1 MAFHGCWYEERL
13 GAIEEQIRALD
24 FFGWALEN
32 TPIRDQFWTTYRLLA
47 EALFSL
53 KDALALRST
62 SGHGRIA
69 QSKAMQH
76 IKFAADLLLRIMSS
90 DILRQHPIETEDS
103 FTWLD
108 RFASNDDSERTF
120 DELWEGIFRAYTSV
134 FERVRLVH
142 VACPTGEM
150 DQ

>member
-1 MAFHGCWYEERL
+1 MTFQASWYEERL
-13 GAIEEQIRALD
+13 RAIEEQIPALD

-32 TPIRDQFWTTYRLLA
+32 TPVRDQFWTTYQLLA

-62 SGHGRIA
+62 SGHGRNA
-69 QSKAMQH
+69 QSKATQH
-76 IKFAADLLLRIMSS
+76 IKFAADQLLRIVSS

-103 FTWLD
+103 VTWLD
-108 RFASNDDSERTF
+108 RFASDDDSQRPF
-120 DELWEGIFRAYTSV
+120 DELWEEVFRAYTSV